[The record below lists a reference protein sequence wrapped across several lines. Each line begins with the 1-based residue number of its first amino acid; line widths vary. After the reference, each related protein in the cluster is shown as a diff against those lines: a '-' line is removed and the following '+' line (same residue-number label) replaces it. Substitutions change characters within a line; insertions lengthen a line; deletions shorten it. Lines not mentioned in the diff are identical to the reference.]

1 MGEHNQNNR
10 VAAFSPHPQPPQTH
24 TGGPV
29 HQHAVL
35 KAPERTDRVN
45 ATSLQP
51 RERRELQ
58 TRDRGR
64 EQAKKQPDARRT
76 TDFIPRAGGP
86 VTINTVRAR

>member
-1 MGEHNQNNR
+1 M
-10 VAAFSPHPQPPQTH
+10 
-24 TGGPV
+24 

-64 EQAKKQPDARRT
+64 EQAQKKTRCEAYHRLHPKGW
-76 TDFIPRAGGP
+76 RACHHQHSTSTLRKSASTR
-86 VTINTVRAR
+86 V